1 MSKTT
6 HSAELVLAPMQGVV
20 DEQMR
25 ALLTSVGGYDRCVT
39 EFVRVTDHRVPE
51 KVFFRFCP
59 ELLSDGVTGSGV
71 PVYVQLLGGNEQAM
85 AQSAAC
91 VAGLGVKG
99 IDINFGCPAKIVN
112 RHDGGSVLLKT
123 PERVAGIVGAVR
135 GMVPSH
141 IPVTAKI
148 RLGFDDDAVLGK
160 IIEQVGQT
168 GANAL
173 CVHARTRVQGYR
185 PPAHWHK
192 LAEHLPHPLPIL
204 INGDIW
210 NPEDARLAR
219 HESGCQSI
227 MLGRGAIA
235 FPDLARSIKAS
246 WSNQIYQP
254 MGWSEISELVLA
266 QFVNTPTHRS
276 KYVGNRTKQ
285 WLSYLSR
292 HYPQAFTLF
301 QKIKRSRSPGEIE
314 ALITGSRDG
323 FDADAA

>member
-1 MSKTT
+1 
-6 HSAELVLAPMQGVV
+6 
-20 DEQMR
+20 MR

-173 CVHARTRVQGYR
+173 CVHARTRFA
-185 PPAHWHK
+185 PPA
-192 LAEHLPHPLPIL
+192 
-204 INGDIW
+204 
-210 NPEDARLAR
+210 
-219 HESGCQSI
+219 Q
-227 MLGRGAIA
+227 
-235 FPDLARSIKAS
+235 
-246 WSNQIYQP
+246 
-254 MGWSEISELVLA
+254 
-266 QFVNTPTHRS
+266 
-276 KYVGNRTKQ
+276 
-285 WLSYLSR
+285 
-292 HYPQAFTLF
+292 
-301 QKIKRSRSPGEIE
+301 
-314 ALITGSRDG
+314 
-323 FDADAA
+323 